1 MLHLAASL
9 PRPAAGR
16 FKKPV
21 LSIGTEN
28 YFSPAILFA
37 LGLAA
42 GAILALVTPLPAGVP
57 AIAGVVLA
65 AGIAVTWRG
74 PDRYRRFALLTAVLA
89 AGLLAGQ
96 MRTDARISG
105 AAAIPAIDTRDDVV
119 PLTGWLG
126 AIERSGSGRQRLVI
140 RVPAIDERPAYSVR
154 VLGDPGDLRP
164 GDPVSVEAVLTPPRA
179 AAMPGGYDFAF
190 HAFFARIAATGYAI
204 APAQPGPDIAADGVQ
219 RWIAQLRWR
228 MAERIARQV
237 PGRSGALAAALL
249 TGDRS
254 RLDPADVDALR
265 SAGLGHMLAISG
277 MHMGLF
283 AGGVFFAVRMM
294 AAGLG
299 GWSRRHDPAI
309 PAALAALIA
318 AALYL
323 AVSGGAIPTQ
333 RAFIMTVSA
342 LGAVLARRRV
352 LSFHTLAIAMTAVL
366 LLTPE
371 AVVTPGFQM
380 SFAAVAA
387 LIAAAQVWQ
396 AKRPPPAPLD
406 PGRGLRQFFGGL
418 GMTSLVA
425 GVATSGFAAF
435 HFHRIAAWGLIGNLI
450 VMPVFTL
457 LVMPAGVLALFL
469 MPLGL
474 DAVPLAVMGWGL
486 DLVLTLAHMVA
497 DWPGAE
503 RAIPSAP
510 GWVLAL
516 YGCGF
521 AIACAARG
529 LWRAPGIGVMLIAMA
544 IWSTGPRPDLFVTR
558 DGVVLAQG
566 EDVAGWAVSD
576 RRRSRFPVRV
586 FLEAEGERGRPDRL
600 VLACDDTG
608 CAGRTLGG
616 TVFTL
621 LEELDSLAEDCRLAG
636 LIVTRLRIPEHR
648 IRTCAARVID
658 GGVLARQGGALI
670 REETGGEL
678 VVRHVLPRNPR
689 SPWHAR
695 RTTGPEHFRRN

>member
-1 MLHLAASL
+1 MST
-9 PRPAAGR
+9 
-16 FKKPV
+16 
-21 LSIGTEN
+21 GTEN

-42 GAILALVTPLPAGVP
+42 GAILALVTPLSAGVP
-57 AIAGVVLA
+57 AVAGIVLA

-74 PDRYRRFALLTAVLA
+74 PDRYRRFALLTAVFA
-89 AGLLAGQ
+89 AGLVAGQ
-96 MRTDARISG
+96 MRTEARIDG
-105 AAAIPAIDTRDDVV
+105 AEAIPAIDTRDNAV

-164 GDPVSVEAVLTPPRA
+164 GDPVSVEAVLSPPRP

-190 HAFFARIAATGYAI
+190 HAFFARIAATGYAV
-204 APAQPGPDIAADGVQ
+204 APAQPAPDLAADGVQ

-299 GWSRRHDPAI
+299 GWSRRHDPAV

-529 LWRAPGIGVMLIAMA
+529 LWRAPGIGVMLVAMA
-544 IWSTGPRPDLFVTR
+544 IWATGPRPDLFVTR

-566 EDVAGWAVSD
+566 EDAAGWAISD

-586 FLEAEGERGRPDRL
+586 FLEAEGERERPDRL

-608 CAGRTLGG
+608 CAGRTPGG

-636 LIVTRLRIPEHR
+636 LIVTRLSIPEHR

-670 REETGGEL
+670 REAASGEL
-678 VVRHVLPRNPR
+678 VIRHVLPRDTR
-689 SPWHAR
+689 LPWHAR
-695 RTTGPEHFRRN
+695 RTTGPEHVRWN

>member
-21 LSIGTEN
+21 LSAGTEN

-42 GAILALVTPLPAGVP
+42 GAVLALVTPLSAGVP
-57 AIAGVVLA
+57 AIAGAVLA
-65 AGIAVTWRG
+65 AGIAATWRG
-74 PDRYRRFALLTAVLA
+74 PDRYRRFALLTAVFA

-96 MRTDARISG
+96 MRTEARIAG
-105 AAAIPAIDTRDDVV
+105 AAAIPAIDTRNDVV

-126 AIERSGSGRQRLVI
+126 AIERSGSGRQRLVV
-140 RVPAIDERPAYSVR
+140 RVPATDDQAGYSVR

-164 GDPVSVEAVLTPPRA
+164 GDPVSVEAVLSPPRP

-190 HAFFARIAATGYAI
+190 HAFFARIAATGYAV
-204 APAQPGPDIAADGVQ
+204 APARRGPDLADDGAQ
-219 RWIAQLRWR
+219 RWIAKLRWR

-265 SAGLGHMLAISG
+265 NAGLGHMLAISG

-318 AALYL
+318 AGLYL

-435 HFHRIAAWGLIGNLI
+435 HFHRIAAWGLVGNLI

-474 DAVPLAVMGWGL
+474 DGVPLAVMGFGL

-529 LWRAPGIGVMLIAMA
+529 LWRAPGIGVMLVAMA
-544 IWSTGPRPDLFVTR
+544 VWAAGPRPDLFVTR
-558 DGVVLAQG
+558 DGVVLAQD
-566 EDVAGWAVSD
+566 EEAAGWAVSD

-586 FLEAEGERGRPDRL
+586 FLEGEGEHERPSRL
-600 VLACDDTG
+600 ALACDDTG
-608 CAGRTLGG
+608 CAGRTAGG

-621 LEELDSLAEDCRLAG
+621 LEGLESLAEDCRLAG
-636 LIVTRLRIPEHR
+636 LIVTRLTIPEYR
-648 IRTCAARVID
+648 IRSCAARVID

-670 REETGGEL
+670 REAASGEL
-678 VVRHVLPRNPR
+678 VIRHVLPRDAR

-695 RTTGPEHFRRN
+695 RTTRPDRFR